1 MGSCCRTE
9 VDAIVLADFHSARN
23 CFSFGPHTS
32 VVRYILEFFW
42 NENWNEVDEV
52 DGPVMQIL
60 YLTQKSPK
68 QLLLFFFIIIKC
80 ITHTVQTAHLR
91 SR

>member
-32 VVRYILEFFW
+32 VVIRNILEFFGM
-42 NENWNEVDEV
+42 NIGMKLIVL
-52 DGPVMQIL
+52 Q
-60 YLTQKSPK
+60 
-68 QLLLFFFIIIKC
+68 C
-80 ITHTVQTAHLR
+80 R
-91 SR
+91 SYI

>member
-32 VVRYILEFFW
+32 VVRYILEFFGMKIGMKLMKLM
-42 NENWNEVDEV
+42 V
-52 DGPVMQIL
+52 L
-60 YLTQKSPK
+60 
-68 QLLLFFFIIIKC
+68 
-80 ITHTVQTAHLR
+80 
-91 SR
+91 